1 VPESNGVSTNI
12 IVAGRHNCADD
23 EYPKLH
29 AGRDNLIAM
38 SEGKMTDTGT
48 GDKVGPTLAIKPL
61 TECSAGELIRLASG
75 AWAIVANDSSAKRI
89 FVISGD
95 EAPLIHVLPEDST
108 EACLSY
114 GTGFRVASVHA
125 SFVGMHTYGHEGFDP
140 VGKLIVSRP
149 FEHDGRTGR
158 YFAARA
164 GQPRFLDLDNFQIVA
179 EPLGH
184 RALFRDWEVSVS
196 RPGHPE
202 PVARVK
208 SPVH

>member
-1 VPESNGVSTNI
+1 
-12 IVAGRHNCADD
+12 
-23 EYPKLH
+23 
-29 AGRDNLIAM
+29 M
-38 SEGKMTDTGT
+38 SEGNMTDTGT

-61 TECSAGELIRLASG
+61 TECSAGELIRLITG
-75 AWAIVANDSSAKRI
+75 AWAIVANDSSSRRI

-95 EAPLIHVLPEDST
+95 DAPLTYVLPQDST
-108 EACLSY
+108 EACLNY

-149 FEHDGRTGR
+149 FAHDGRTSR
-158 YFAARA
+158 YFAAPA
-164 GQPRFLDLDNFQIVA
+164 GQPRFLDLDNFQTVS

-184 RALFRDWEVSVS
+184 RALFKDWEVSIS

-202 PVARVK
+202 PVAVVK